1 MAMQFDINTIFSEM
15 RATVQDPRSG
25 ARRVMAA
32 NLSMNEA
39 ALALLIVAILTAIIS
54 AFVGQMAQGIDTAAM
69 PMAALSPVQWAVMQI
84 AAMFVGAAL
93 IAAVGRF
100 FGGQGT
106 LAQSIALLA
115 WAEFIVLMVQIAQV
129 LSMFILPPVAV
140 ILAVIGI
147 ALTLW
152 LIVNFVA
159 ELHGF
164 DSLFK
169 VFFAL
174 VGVSFLLVVI
184 LATIMAVLV
193 GAPGA

>member
-1 MAMQFDINTIFSEM
+1 MQFDINSIFSEM
-15 RATVQDPRSG
+15 RATVQDPRGG

-39 ALALLIVAILTAIIS
+39 ALALLIVAILTAILS
-54 AFVGQMAQGIDTAAM
+54 AFVGQMASGVDTEAM
-69 PMAALSPVQWAVMQI
+69 PLAALSPVQWAVMQI

-93 IAAVGRF
+93 IAGVGRS
-100 FGGQGT
+100 FGGHGT

-115 WAEFIVLMVQIAQV
+115 WAEFIVLMVQVAQV

-159 ELHGF
+159 EVHGF
-164 DSLFK
+164 ESLIK

-174 VGVSFLLVVI
+174 VGVSFMLIVI
-184 LATIMAVLV
+184 MATILAVLV

>member
-1 MAMQFDINTIFSEM
+1 MQFDLTTIFSEM
-15 RATVQDPRSG
+15 RAAVQDPRSG

-54 AFVGQMAQGIDTAAM
+54 AFVGQMASGVDAAAM

-115 WAEFIVLMVQIAQV
+115 WAEFIVLIVQIAQV
-129 LSMFILPPVAV
+129 LAMFILPPAAV

-164 DSLFK
+164 DSLLK

-174 VGVSFLLVVI
+174 FGVSFLLIVI
-184 LATIMAVLV
+184 LATILAVLI

>member
-1 MAMQFDINTIFSEM
+1 MQFDINTIAAEM
-15 RATVQDPRSG
+15 RAAVQDPRAS
-25 ARRVMAA
+25 ARRVIAA
-32 NLSMNEA
+32 NLSLNTS
-39 ALALLIVAILTAIIS
+39 ALALLIVAILTGIIS
-54 AFVGQMAQGIDTAAM
+54 AFVGQMAQGGDTAAM
-69 PMAALSPVQWAVMQI
+69 PMAALSPVQWAIMQI
-84 AAMFVGAAL
+84 AAMFVGASL
-93 IAAVGRF
+93 IAAVGRG

-129 LSMFILPPVAV
+129 AAMFIIPPAAV

-147 ALTLW
+147 GLTIW

-164 DSLFK
+164 DSLIK

-174 VGVSFLLVVI
+174 VGVSFLLIVI
-184 LATIMAVLV
+184 MATIMAAFI